1 MICKYSWFQYFY
13 QCLPTAYNEIRNKLH
28 TKQQNIAQIQLGQMC
43 FSILS
48 SVLTKPPLQSSGL

>member
-1 MICKYSWFQYFY
+1 MICKCSWFQYFY
-13 QCLPTAYNEIRNKLH
+13 QRLTTAYNESRNKLH

-48 SVLTKPPLQSSGL
+48 SVLKKPPLQSSGL